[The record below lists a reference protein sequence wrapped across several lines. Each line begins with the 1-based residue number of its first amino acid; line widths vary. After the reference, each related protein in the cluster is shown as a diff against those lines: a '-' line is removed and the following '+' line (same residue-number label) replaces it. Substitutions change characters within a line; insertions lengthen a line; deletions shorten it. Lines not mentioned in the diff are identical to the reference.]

1 MNSVEC
7 QDCGYDAEDLNS
19 DRAGMILPDVSVYV
33 TFQSSRGHQ
42 GDVKIIRTR
51 LSESITNIVYERD
64 REGKKMTCGQ
74 CGSDNVKLRVQ
85 IDEEMEEMELSA
97 IESISEA
104 DVSLM
109 SKNAP
114 AIKVDHSSVDD
125 ILSGEFIERN
135 SSVKSGPQKVGKI
148 IIGGGK

>member
-7 QDCGYDAEDLNS
+7 QDCGYDARDLNS
-19 DRAGMILPDVSVYV
+19 DRAGMILPNVPVYV

-42 GDVKIIRTR
+42 GDVKIIRTK
-51 LSESITNIVYERD
+51 LSQSISDIVYDRD
-64 REGKKMTCGQ
+64 REGKKMNCGQ
-74 CGSDNVKLRVQ
+74 CGSTNVKLRVQ
-85 IDEEMEEMELSA
+85 IDEEMEDMELSA
-97 IESISEA
+97 IENISEE

-125 ILSGEFIERN
+125 ILSGSFIKQSN
-135 SSVKSGPQKVGKI
+135 PVKRDLQKVGKI
-148 IIGGGK
+148 VIGGNK